1 MVVQCSACSLW
12 YLYHTSHSNMSLSLQ
27 ETGNAA
33 AVVKTTL
40 RAGLSATAVGSQGI
54 ITFALIAESCSP
66 LCQDFVWAD

>member
-1 MVVQCSACSLW
+1 
-12 YLYHTSHSNMSLSLQ
+12 MSLSLQ